1 MDLLEQYIK
10 ELGEDT
16 MIDEFSM
23 KDVQMKL
30 PAIKHKWAGRLMRVK
45 AGNVKLSRDRKRLV
59 RRLTDKLVQN
69 SPMKLSVPI
78 AEKKVLSLDDVVDID
93 QQMRDNEVIAL
104 FLEKAERIL
113 NSMTFD
119 IKNLTEI
126 MKLETT

>member
-1 MDLLEQYIK
+1 MDLLERYIK

-16 MIDEFSM
+16 TIDEFSM

-45 AGNVKLSRDRKRLV
+45 AENVKLARDRKQLVRKLTDRLV
-59 RRLTDKLVQN
+59 ES

-78 AEKKVLSLDDVVDID
+78 AEKKVLSLDDVMGID

>member
-45 AGNVKLSRDRKRLV
+45 AENVKLSRDRKRLV
-59 RRLTDKLVQN
+59 RRLTDKLVEN

-78 AEKKVLSLDDVVDID
+78 AEKKVLSLDDVMDID

>member
-1 MDLLEQYIK
+1 MDLLERYIK

-16 MIDEFSM
+16 TIDEFSM

-45 AGNVKLSRDRKRLV
+45 AENVKLARDRKQLVRKLTDRLV
-59 RRLTDKLVQN
+59 ES

-78 AEKKVLSLDDVVDID
+78 AEKKVLTLDDVMDID

>member
-1 MDLLEQYIK
+1 MDLLERYIT

-16 MIDEFSM
+16 AIDEFNM

-30 PAIKHKWAGRLMRVK
+30 PAIKHKWTGRLMRVR
-45 AGNVKLSRDRKRLV
+45 AENVKLARDKKQLVRKLTDRLV
-59 RRLTDKLVQN
+59 DS
-69 SPMKLSVPI
+69 SPMKLSIPI
-78 AEKKVLSLDDVVDID
+78 AEKKVLSLDDVMDID
-93 QQMRDNEVIAL
+93 QRVRDNEVIAL

-113 NSMTFD
+113 SSMTFD